1 MQELKA
7 SKLTSESRLSTFRR
21 PMQNI
26 MLISRRNQ
34 RLCSFLNLLANK
46 KSLILTGSRNVVLPY
61 AVLLYCNRRM
71 EQPPSASQVTRQW
84 LGKPLTTATGNQP
97 GISRHGTDLVNS
109 EKVEMG
115 NGRQCK
121 GVGKNR

>member
-61 AVLLYCNRRM
+61 AVLLYCNRRTQ
-71 EQPPSASQVTRQW
+71 QPPSASQVTRQW

-97 GISRHGTDLVNS
+97 GISRHGTDSVNS